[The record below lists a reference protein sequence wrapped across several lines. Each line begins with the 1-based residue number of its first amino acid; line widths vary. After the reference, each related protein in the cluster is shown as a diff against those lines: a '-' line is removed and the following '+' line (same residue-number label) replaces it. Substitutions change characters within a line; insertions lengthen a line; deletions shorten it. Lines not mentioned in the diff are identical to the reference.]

1 MVPPKKE
8 ERKKS
13 KGRKGKS
20 SLEEENTLDNKFE
33 ESRDQMHFGGK
44 FEESALDIPKN
55 KSPGQSDYLS
65 LPKDP
70 DVKRKD
76 SV

>member
-1 MVPPKKE
+1 MTQQEYRRLELEWHQHLMAEQESQHIVREKANRESQQLPKTVVPPKKE

-33 ESRDQMHFGGK
+33 ESRD
-44 FEESALDIPKN
+44 
-55 KSPGQSDYLS
+55 
-65 LPKDP
+65 
-70 DVKRKD
+70 
-76 SV
+76 